1 MRKHLELVLLLL
13 LTVLIVWFFGR
24 NVDWAEVKR
33 SLQKAD
39 LFYLTL
45 AVLSVCVGYWF
56 RAKRWQVLLSP
67 ITESSMKELFATT
80 TVGFAAIFF
89 VGRMGE
95 VVRPMWL
102 PMRDRRVRPSAALV
116 TLGVERILDFAS
128 LICFFSFNLIWFTPP
143 PGKEADFAYFET
155 IGWIIFAL
163 IFSSIGLLILYSKTS
178 RSIIAWVERVTS
190 RFPRKIRRIIL
201 SLMKQLAEALKI
213 LGSWRKSL
221 SAIFWTLALWFSIA
235 FPTWLVLKAFDL
247 PLSVTDALFI
257 MGFAAFSSVIPTPGG
272 AAGAFHTATAG
283 GLIFLG
289 IGREESVATAIV
301 MHLVYFAP
309 AVFFG
314 LFYFLRGDLS
324 LSRFK
329 QMLFDSESKLE
340 KTLEQELPKETE
352 HILKDQER
360 TENQEKSSGVDFAAL
375 DQKL

>member
-1 MRKHLELVLLLL
+1 MRKYLEFASLLL
-13 LTVLIVWFFGR
+13 LTALIVWFFGR

-45 AVLSVCVGYWF
+45 AVLSVCVGYWL
-56 RAKRWQVLLSP
+56 RAKRWQILLSP
-67 ITESSMKELFATT
+67 ITESSIKELFATT

-95 VVRPMWL
+95 IVRPMWL

-128 LICFFSFNLIWFTPP
+128 LICFFSLNLIWFTPP
-143 PGKEADFAYFET
+143 PGKEADFAYFKT
-155 IGWIIFAL
+155 IGWIIFTV
-163 IFSSIGLLILYSKTS
+163 IFGSIGLLILYSKTS
-178 RSIIAWVERVTS
+178 KPIIRWADRVTS
-190 RFPRKIRRIIL
+190 RFPNKIRRIIL
-201 SLMKQLAEALKI
+201 GLMRQLAAALKI
-213 LGSWRKSL
+213 LSSWRESL
-221 SAIFWTLALWFSIA
+221 SAVFWTLALWFSIA
-235 FPTWLVLKAFDL
+235 LPTWLVLKAFDL

-283 GLIFLG
+283 SLIFLG

-314 LFYFLRGDLS
+314 LFYLLRGDLS
-324 LSRFK
+324 FSRFK
-329 QMLFDSESKLE
+329 EMLFDSESKLE
-340 KTLEQELPKETE
+340 KTLEQELTKETE
-352 HILKDQER
+352 RILKDQKK
-360 TENQEKSSGVDFAAL
+360 TGNQEKSLGVDFPAL

>member
-1 MRKHLELVLLLL
+1 MRKYLEFASLLL
-13 LTVLIVWFFGR
+13 LTALIVWFFGR

-45 AVLSVCVGYWF
+45 AVLSVCVGYWL
-56 RAKRWQVLLSP
+56 RAKRWQILLSP
-67 ITESSMKELFATT
+67 ITESSIKELFATT

-95 VVRPMWL
+95 IVRPMWL

-128 LICFFSFNLIWFTPP
+128 LICFFSLNLIWFTPP
-143 PGKEADFAYFET
+143 PGKEADFAYFKT
-155 IGWIIFAL
+155 IGWIIFTV
-163 IFSSIGLLILYSKTS
+163 IFGSIGLLILYSKTS
-178 RSIIAWVERVTS
+178 NPIIRWADRVTS
-190 RFPRKIRRIIL
+190 RFPNKIRRIIL
-201 SLMKQLAEALKI
+201 GLMRQLAAALKI
-213 LGSWRKSL
+213 LSSWRESL
-221 SAIFWTLALWFSIA
+221 SAVFWTLALWFSIA
-235 FPTWLVLKAFDL
+235 LPTWLVLKAFDL

-283 GLIFLG
+283 SLIFLG

-314 LFYFLRGDLS
+314 LFYLLRGDLS
-324 LSRFK
+324 FSRFK
-329 QMLFDSESKLE
+329 EMLFDSESKLE
-340 KTLEQELPKETE
+340 KTLEQELTKETE
-352 HILKDQER
+352 RILKDQKK
-360 TENQEKSSGVDFAAL
+360 TENQEKSLGVDFPAL